1 MEGNTQE
8 RKDVEGGFIEDIAAS
23 ATEEVGPQ
31 NGCITIFSGGICCF
45 IVLAVVGYKVWQ
57 TRGAVGRGATTVD
70 KNAYDPPVDNSHNPA
85 VDIPKNK
92 HDQMELTAV

>member
-31 NGCITIFSGGICCF
+31 NGCITIFGGGICCF
-45 IVLAVVGYKVWQ
+45 IVLAVVLFGLFFV
-57 TRGAVGRGATTVD
+57 RD
-70 KNAYDPPVDNSHNPA
+70 KLLS
-85 VDIPKNK
+85 
-92 HDQMELTAV
+92 